1 MMYTL
6 GTVVL
11 KGSFFEMMLQW
22 LSLKAEF
29 AALGCQVVNNLA
41 VTVPGA
47 CPLEPAA
54 RIRKKIF
61 ILAA

>member
-1 MMYTL
+1 
-6 GTVVL
+6 
-11 KGSFFEMMLQW
+11 MMLQW

-47 CPLEPAA
+47 CPFESAA